1 MFYEKYIELC
11 DKTREKPY
19 KLAVE
24 LGAKNNAV
32 VAQWK
37 KGAVPRMAMLE
48 KIADHFG
55 VTIDYLITGE
65 DKRPALFENML
76 IHGEQKQL
84 AGNGE
89 LSADEI
95 NLIEAFR
102 DIPDAEKQTFL
113 RMIQQYV
120 KHTP

>member
-1 MFYEKYIELC
+1 MFYDTYVSLC
-11 DKTREKPY
+11 KKTGEKPY
-19 KLAVE
+19 AVAS
-24 LGAKNNAV
+24 LVGVKNNSS
-32 VAQWK
+32 VASWQR
-37 KGAVPRMAMLE
+37 GSVPRHQVLE
-48 KIADHFG
+48 KIAEHFG
-55 VTIDYLITGE
+55 VTIDYLLTGE

-76 IHGEQKQL
+76 IHGEQKQP
-84 AGNGE
+84 AVSGE